1 LSESGNQPQK
11 ANLGDAEVFKRM
23 RKYLVFALISMA
35 LLLGSISGT
44 SVSVAFPVIMTSF
57 STTLVIAGWVL
68 SVNQLISTV
77 AMPVTGKASDIFGRK
92 SVFNVS
98 LSLFTLGSL
107 LCALAPN
114 IWTLIFF
121 RAIQA
126 LGMGGLMP
134 ASSGIVADYFP
145 NSRQQMIG
153 LFTSIFPIGQI
164 IGPNLG
170 GWLVESFGWKAVFWI
185 NVPLGIAVLV
195 ASAWLLRKGPGEEM
209 SLDLA
214 GTGLLTGSLF
224 ALMAGLSEIGSQQM
238 GMPKLLIAI
247 LFAASIGFMVLFVLR
262 ESKVKN
268 PIIDM
273 AMMTK
278 RPFLAANI
286 YNFIYG
292 ACVLGISSL
301 IPLYGVEVYSLS
313 TLQSGLILTPRSVG
327 MILMSTVTSV
337 SLVRWGYRWPMLF
350 GTIVT
355 MVSLL
360 LLGFEF
366 SGANIA
372 GIHLGNMVLLF
383 GFLSLLGLGMGTA
396 APAANNACIELMPD
410 RVATIIGIRG
420 MFRQCGG
427 AVSIAVATLVL
438 HSAENMASGFRIVFF
453 GSFLLMALTI
463 PCIFLMPSSC
473 LVPSDK
479 PATG

>member
-1 LSESGNQPQK
+1 
-11 ANLGDAEVFKRM
+11 M

-92 SVFNVS
+92 SVFIIS

-185 NVPLGIAVLV
+185 NVPLGIAVLI
-195 ASAWLLRKGPGEEM
+195 ASAWLLRRGPREQM

-238 GMPKLLIAI
+238 GMPKLLVAI

-292 ACVLGISSL
+292 ACVLGVSSL

-366 SGANIA
+366 SGTNIA

-453 GSFLLMALTI
+453 GSVLLMILSI
-463 PCIFLMPSSC
+463 PCIFLMPSSSS
-473 LVPSDK
+473 VPSDK
-479 PATG
+479 PAFG

>member
-1 LSESGNQPQK
+1 
-11 ANLGDAEVFKRM
+11 M

-92 SVFNVS
+92 SVFIVS

-114 IWTLIFF
+114 IWTLVFF

-195 ASAWLLRKGPGEEM
+195 VSAWLLRKGAREEM

-224 ALMAGLSEIGSQQM
+224 ALMAGLSELGSQQM
-238 GMPKLLIAI
+238 GMPKLLVAI

-262 ESKVKN
+262 EGKVKN

-292 ACVLGISSL
+292 ACVLGVSSL

-313 TLQSGLILTPRSVG
+313 TFESGLILTPRSVG

-366 SGANIA
+366 SGTNIA
-372 GIHLGNMVLLF
+372 GIHLASLALLF

-427 AVSIAVATLVL
+427 AISIAVATLVL
-438 HSAENMASGFRIVFF
+438 HSAENMVSGFRIVFF

-473 LVPSDK
+473 LVPSGK
-479 PATG
+479 PVTG

>member
-1 LSESGNQPQK
+1 
-11 ANLGDAEVFKRM
+11 
-23 RKYLVFALISMA
+23 
-35 LLLGSISGT
+35 
-44 SVSVAFPVIMTSF
+44 
-57 STTLVIAGWVL
+57 
-68 SVNQLISTV
+68 
-77 AMPVTGKASDIFGRK
+77 
-92 SVFNVS
+92 
-98 LSLFTLGSL
+98 
-107 LCALAPN
+107 
-114 IWTLIFF
+114 
-121 RAIQA
+121 
-126 LGMGGLMP
+126 
-134 ASSGIVADYFP
+134 
-145 NSRQQMIG
+145 
-153 LFTSIFPIGQI
+153 
-164 IGPNLG
+164 
-170 GWLVESFGWKAVFWI
+170 VESFGWKAIFWI

-195 ASAWLLRKGPGEEM
+195 ASVWLLRKEPRKEV
-209 SLDLA
+209 SLDLT

-238 GMPKLLIAI
+238 GMPKLLMAI

-262 ESKVKN
+262 ESKTKN

-278 RPFLAANI
+278 KPFLAANI

-313 TLQSGLILTPRSVG
+313 TLQSGLILTPRSIG

-366 SGANIA
+366 SGTNIA
-372 GIHLGNMVLLF
+372 GIHLSNMALLF

-438 HSAENMASGFRIVFF
+438 HSAKNMASGFRIVFF
-453 GSFLLMALTI
+453 GSVLLMILSI
-463 PCIFLMPSSC
+463 PCIFLMPRSC
-473 LVPSDK
+473 SVSPDREAPGSPK
-479 PATG
+479 NPA

>member
-1 LSESGNQPQK
+1 MT
-11 ANLGDAEVFKRM
+11 R
-23 RKYLVFALISMA
+23 YLVFGLISMT

-44 SVSVAFPVIMTSF
+44 SVTVAFPIIMASF
-57 STTLVIAGWVL
+57 NTTLVIAGWVL
-68 SVNQLISTV
+68 SVNQLVGTI

-92 SVFNVS
+92 SVFIVS

-114 IWTLIFF
+114 IETLIFF

-170 GWLVESFGWKAVFWI
+170 GWLVGSFGWRMVFWI
-185 NVPLGIAVLV
+185 NIPLGIAVLV
-195 ASAWLLRKGPGEEM
+195 ASAWLLRKEPRKEM

-214 GTGLLTGSLF
+214 GTGLLSGSLF
-224 ALMAGLSEIGSQQM
+224 ALMIGLSEIGSEQM
-238 GMPKLLIAI
+238 GIPKLLIAL

-262 ESKVKN
+262 ERKVKN
-268 PIIDM
+268 PVIDM

-278 RPFLAANI
+278 KPFLAANI
-286 YNFIYG
+286 YNFLYG
-292 ACVLGISSL
+292 ACVLGIVSL
-301 IPLYGVEVYSLS
+301 VPLYGVSIYSLS
-313 TLQSGLILTPRSVG
+313 TFQSGFILTPRSVG
-327 MILMSTVTSV
+327 MILMSTVTSI

-350 GTIVT
+350 GTIAT
-355 MVSLL
+355 LVSLL

-366 SGANIA
+366 SGTNIA
-372 GIHLGNMVLLF
+372 GIHLSNMVLLF

-410 RVATIIGIRG
+410 HVATIIGIRG

-427 AVSIAVATLVL
+427 AVGIAVATLVL
-438 HSAENMASGFRIVFF
+438 HSAKNMASGFRVVFF
-453 GSFLLMALTI
+453 GSALLMVLSI
-463 PCIFLMPSSC
+463 PCIFLMPRSC
-473 LVPSDK
+473 LVSPDGQTS
-479 PATG
+479 G

>member
-1 LSESGNQPQK
+1 
-11 ANLGDAEVFKRM
+11 M
-23 RKYLVFALISMA
+23 T

-44 SVSVAFPVIMTSF
+44 SVTVAFPKIMESF
-57 STTLVIAGWVL
+57 DTTLIIAGLVL
-68 SVNQLISTV
+68 SVNQLIGTI

-92 SVFNVS
+92 LIFIVS
-98 LSLFTLGSL
+98 LSLFTVGSL

-114 IWTLIFF
+114 VGTLIFF

-170 GWLVESFGWKAVFWI
+170 GWLVESYGWRMVFWI
-185 NVPLGIAVLV
+185 NIPLGIAVLV
-195 ASAWLLRKGPGEEM
+195 ASAWLLRKEPRKAM

-214 GTGLLTGSLF
+214 GTGLLSGSLF
-224 ALMAGLSEIGSQQM
+224 ALMAGLSKLGNQQM
-238 GMPKLLIAI
+238 GMPKLLIGV
-247 LFAASIGFMVLFVLR
+247 LFVASIGFMVLFVLR
-262 ESKVKN
+262 ERKAKD

-286 YNFIYG
+286 YNFLYG
-292 ACVLGISSL
+292 ACVLGIVSL
-301 IPLYGVEVYSLS
+301 VPLYGVSIYSLS
-313 TLQSGLILTPRSVG
+313 TFQSGLILTPRSVG
-327 MILMSTVTSV
+327 MILTSTVTSI

-350 GTIVT
+350 GTIATLVG
-355 MVSLL
+355 LL

-366 SGANIA
+366 SDTNIA
-372 GIHLGNMVLLF
+372 GIHLSNMVLLF
-383 GFLSLLGLGMGTA
+383 GILSLLGLGMGTA

-427 AVSIAVATLVL
+427 AVGIAVATLVL
-438 HSAENMASGFRIVFF
+438 HSAENVASGFRVVFF
-453 GSFLLMALTI
+453 GAVLLMMLSI
-463 PCIFLMPSSC
+463 PCIFLMPRSTS
-473 LVPSDK
+473 VSPDK
-479 PATG
+479 EALG

>member
-1 LSESGNQPQK
+1 
-11 ANLGDAEVFKRM
+11 M

-92 SVFNVS
+92 SVFIVS

-114 IWTLIFF
+114 IWTLVFF

-195 ASAWLLRKGPGEEM
+195 VSAWLLRKGAREEM

-224 ALMAGLSEIGSQQM
+224 ALMAGLSELGSQQT
-238 GMPKLLIAI
+238 GMPKLLVAI

-262 ESKVKN
+262 ERKVKN

-292 ACVLGISSL
+292 ACVLGVSSL

-313 TLQSGLILTPRSVG
+313 TFESGLILTPRSVG

-366 SGANIA
+366 SGTNIA
-372 GIHLGNMVLLF
+372 GIHLASLALLF

-438 HSAENMASGFRIVFF
+438 HSAENLVSGFRIVFF